1 MLLSSK
7 FEELDIRQRVLKGR
21 YILQGYKQI
30 DTRGKN
36 ILKTFREDNP
46 ELYSLPLQQHEL
58 RAMIGAGLKAGK
70 NRTKMACVDEESAY
84 LQEMLDGEPVY
95 LDLSKPSARDV
106 VPPELKEKVES
117 MRNPVVQICKAG
129 YGLKRAVFAYE
140 AGRDE
145 RILSTGAERVRGTRC
160 VFKYRT
166 KEGYEAFSGFFIDDA
181 FLIGHETAV
190 TEFLEKLENKRA
202 DGTPLFTFKEPPALT
217 DKCHCLGNDVR
228 LELHEDYGSAYL
240 SATDYVKYW
249 TEKFERAHGV
259 HLKSVKAPSTAPACG
274 APCKGAYADSARSI
288 VMAAY
293 WHARMCAPGMLQPCS
308 ALARRFTDWTNDEDR
323 RLLHLLAYW
332 KHHAT
337 DELELR
343 FGYDEEYDFHVYND
357 SDYASD
363 PFTRRS
369 TTGAVIM
376 LSGDLTR
383 ANLDNVCKQQPRIA
397 RSSGDAETRGIDQTL
412 HELLGLAEE
421 HTDITH
427 ATSYVLAKTGVP
439 MLEMLED
446 LGFRIRNKTI
456 FTDAAVALT
465 ATTRGHSKIMK
476 YLSKTGGVDLGWLA
490 ETIADLG
497 FALEKV
503 GTADNLS
510 DLHTKG
516 VSREVLERLLPR
528 LGMAQ
533 GVTRI

>member
-106 VPPELKEKVES
+106 IPPDLREKVES

-217 DKCHCLGNDVR
+217 EKCHCLGIDVR

-249 TEKFERAHGV
+249 TEKFESAHGV

-293 WHARMCAPGMLQPCS
+293 WHARMCAPGMLQSCS
-308 ALARRFTDWTNDEDR
+308 AWRGASRIGQMMKIVACCTCWLIGNTT
-323 RLLHLLAYW
+323 RLMSW
-332 KHHAT
+332 
-337 DELELR
+337 
-343 FGYDEEYDFHVYND
+343 NC
-357 SDYASD
+357 ASAMMKNM
-363 PFTRRS
+363 TSTS
-369 TTGAVIM
+369 TTTATMPAIHSRGA
-376 LSGDLTR
+376 
-383 ANLDNVCKQQPRIA
+383 AQ
-397 RSSGDAETRGIDQTL
+397 
-412 HELLGLAEE
+412 LGL
-421 HTDITH
+421 
-427 ATSYVLAKTGVP
+427 SSCCP
-439 MLEMLED
+439 
-446 LGFRIRNKTI
+446 
-456 FTDAAVALT
+456 
-465 ATTRGHSKIMK
+465 
-476 YLSKTGGVDLGWLA
+476 
-490 ETIADLG
+490 ET
-497 FALEKV
+497 
-503 GTADNLS
+503 
-510 DLHTKG
+510 
-516 VSREVLERLLPR
+516 
-528 LGMAQ
+528 
-533 GVTRI
+533 